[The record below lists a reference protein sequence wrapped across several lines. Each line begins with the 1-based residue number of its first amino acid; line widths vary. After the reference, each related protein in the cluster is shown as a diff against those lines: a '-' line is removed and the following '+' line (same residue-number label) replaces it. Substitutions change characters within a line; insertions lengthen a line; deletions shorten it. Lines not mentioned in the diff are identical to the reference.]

1 MAIKLVETRF
11 LNLLVAVICIGFI
24 ISAASAIR
32 RSKRDVFQWP
42 PSDAIELIKRHN
54 EIYNEKRVVK
64 VRDGVHVAIGYALAN
79 MILLEGTDGIIIVDT
94 TENSDAALEIYD
106 EFQKITTKPLKG
118 IIMTHF
124 HGDHIY
130 GASALLN
137 KVGNSTQV
145 NVYMHSSS
153 ETLLKRSLRTS
164 KRGYAG
170 ASRQLGYYLTRGVE
184 HLDSGIGPYTRYS
197 PDTLATVA
205 ETTQTFDEEATY
217 ELAGIK
223 FTLLHTPGET
233 DDQIT
238 VWIPEWKVVLSADNI
253 YEAFPNLYAIRGTA
267 PRSFDQWYG
276 SLDKVRRLHAEH
288 MVPSHTRPVTGA
300 ENIYDIITTYRDA
313 IQFIDDQTLR
323 QLNKGVTMDEVAER
337 VKLPPIL
344 ASHPYLQEFY
354 GAVSWS
360 VRAAYNAQVGW
371 FDGNPVNLNPLSDKK
386 RAEKQVEFARLNLC
400 NPISIIEKLVTK
412 AQNVLE
418 MASKESDEKG
428 QIVIDELQWALELS
442 STALEAASL
451 SSPFRT
457 LAKEVKI
464 AALRALGNASK
475 NSNARNYYLTSALE
489 LEDGLELKKSPEA
502 GAALLLSIR
511 VDYIMFTFPS
521 RLIAEN
527 CNDTMLMTVIFEF
540 PDVDQIHSY
549 TLRHCVLDY
558 VTDREFIPK
567 TSDAKLTMTSSVWKD
582 ILTLQRSV
590 ENAFATGDLILEGGL
605 LPFQIFMDLTKSEE

>member
-1 MAIKLVETRF
+1 MATKLVERSV

-24 ISAASAIR
+24 ISTASAIR
-32 RSKRDVFQWP
+32 RSRRDVFQLA
-42 PSDAIELIKRHN
+42 PSDGFELNQRSIESN
-54 EIYNEKRVVK
+54 NDKRVVK

-94 TENSDAALEIYD
+94 TENPAAALEIYD
-106 EFQKITTKPLKG
+106 QFLNITTKPLKG
-118 IIMTHF
+118 IIMTHS
-124 HGDHIY
+124 HADHIY
-130 GASALLN
+130 GATALLN
-137 KVGNSTQV
+137 KTGNSAQV

-170 ASRQLGYYLTRGVE
+170 TSRQLGYYLTKEEDNLETGIN
-184 HLDSGIGPYTRYS
+184 LDTRFGP
-197 PDTLATVA
+197 DVVATIA
-205 ETTQTFDEEATY
+205 EPTHTFDKEATY

-223 FTLLHTPGET
+223 FTLIHTPGET

-238 VWIPEWKVVLSADNI
+238 VWIPEWKVVLPADNI
-253 YEAFPNLYAIRGTA
+253 YQSFPNLYAIRGTA
-267 PRSFDQWYG
+267 PRPLDQWYG

-288 MVPSHTRPVTGA
+288 MVPSHTKPVSGA
-300 ENIYDIITTYRDA
+300 ENVYDLITTYRDA

-323 QLNKGVTMDEVAER
+323 QLNKGVAFDEVAER

-344 ASHPYLQEFY
+344 ANHPYLQEFY
-354 GAVSWS
+354 GVVSWS

-371 FDGNPVNLNPLSDKK
+371 FDGNPVNLNPLSNKK
-386 RAEKQVEFARLNLC
+386 RAEKQVEFASLNLC
-400 NPISIIEKLVTK
+400 APFSIIEKLVNK
-412 AQNVLE
+412 AQNILE
-418 MASKESDEKG
+418 LASKESKEKG

-502 GAALLLSIR
+502 EVALLRSIR

-521 RLIAEN
+521 RLIAEI

-582 ILTLQRSV
+582 ILTQQRSV

>member
-1 MAIKLVETRF
+1 MANKLFEIRV

-24 ISAASAIR
+24 ISTASAIR

-42 PSDAIELIKRHN
+42 SSDAIELIKRHN

-94 TENSDAALEIYD
+94 TENPDAALEIYD
-106 EFQKITTKPLKG
+106 QFQKITTKPLKG
-118 IIMTHF
+118 IIVTHF
-124 HGDHIY
+124 HADHNY
-130 GASALLN
+130 GATALLK

-153 ETLLKRSLRTS
+153 ETLLKRSFVTG
-164 KRGYAG
+164 KRGNVGAG
-170 ASRQLGYYLTRGVE
+170 RQFGNYLTKGVE
-184 HLDSGIGPYTRYS
+184 QLDSGIGPYLRLT
-197 PDTLATVA
+197 PDTVATIA
-205 ETTQTFDEEATY
+205 EPTHTFDKEATY

-223 FTLLHTPGET
+223 FTLIHTPGET

-238 VWIPEWKVVLSADNI
+238 VWIPEWKVVLPADNI
-253 YEAFPNLYAIRGTA
+253 YEAFPNIYAIRGTA
-267 PRSFDQWYG
+267 PRSLDQWYG

-323 QLNKGVTMDEVAER
+323 QLNKGLTVDEVVER
-337 VKLPPIL
+337 IKLPPIL
-344 ASHPYLQEFY
+344 ANHPYLQEFY

-360 VRAAYNAQVGW
+360 VRAAYNTQVGW
-371 FDGNPVNLNPLSDKK
+371 FDGNPVNLNPLSNKK
-386 RAEKQVEFARLNLC
+386 RAEKQVEFASLNLC

-412 AQNVLE
+412 ARDILE

-457 LAKEVKI
+457 FAKEVKI

-489 LEDGLELKKSPEA
+489 LEDGLELKRSPEA
-502 GAALLLSIR
+502 EVALLRSIR

-521 RLIAEN
+521 RLIAEI
-527 CNDTMLMTVIFEF
+527 CNDTMVMTVIFEF
-540 PDVDQIHSY
+540 PDVDQTHSY

-582 ILTLQRSV
+582 IITQQRSV
-590 ENAFATGDLILEGGL
+590 ENAFAAGDLILEGGL